1 MRKLKKAT
9 ALLLCLL
16 MTFSLAAC
24 GGGTTKETGGTGLGL
39 SIVKHGAIL
48 HNAKID
54 IDSVLNKGTAI
65 TLTFEKAI

>member
-24 GGGTTKETGGTGLGL
+24 GRG
-39 SIVKHGAIL
+39 H
-48 HNAKID
+48 H
-54 IDSVLNKGTAI
+54 KGNRRYRG
-65 TLTFEKAI
+65 ESGEW

>member
-1 MRKLKKAT
+1 MKDFIALIKVIQRKQ
-9 ALLLCLL
+9 
-16 MTFSLAAC
+16 
-24 GGGTTKETGGTGLGL
+24 EVQDWDL